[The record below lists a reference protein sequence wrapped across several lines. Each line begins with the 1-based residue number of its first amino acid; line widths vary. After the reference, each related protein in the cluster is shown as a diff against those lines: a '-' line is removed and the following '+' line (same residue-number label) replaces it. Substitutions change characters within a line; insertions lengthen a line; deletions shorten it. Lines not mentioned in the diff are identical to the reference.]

1 MELIYNNTQESGDI
15 MKITRFNCRKPQFEA
30 PLTVSNIYQLTGGG
44 AFKTNPNKEHV
55 EEAFAS
61 LDVRSKVLFLN
72 IAEKE
77 MRHK

>member
-1 MELIYNNTQESGDI
+1 MQESGDI
-15 MKITRFNCRKPQFEA
+15 MKITRFNCRNAINMGE
-30 PLTVSNIYQLTGGG
+30 PLTVSRICDACGGG

-55 EEAFAS
+55 EETFAS

-77 MRHK
+77 KRHK